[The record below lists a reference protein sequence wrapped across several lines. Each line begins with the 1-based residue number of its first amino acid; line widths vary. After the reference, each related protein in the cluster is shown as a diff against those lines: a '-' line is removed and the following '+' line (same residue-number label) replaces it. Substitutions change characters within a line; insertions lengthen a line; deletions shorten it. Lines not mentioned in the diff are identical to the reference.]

1 MEREDRVETLSEAEC
16 LRLLSTVPVG
26 RVVYTEHALPAVLPV
41 SFEVLDGRLVLA
53 VRRGS
58 ATARGLD
65 GTVVAFQADLLD
77 PVTRTG
83 WSVLVHGRADAVSDP
98 EQVRRV
104 LRSGLRPW
112 VGDPEP
118 LFIALV
124 PELVSGRRLFP
135 TGPGPS
141 GQGALGQGALGQGAL
156 GQGALGQGSVGRR
169 LLWP

>member
-1 MEREDRVETLSEAEC
+1 MDRDDLEDLGADAC

-41 SFEVLDGRLVLA
+41 SFEVTPDGRLLLA

-65 GTVVAFQADLLD
+65 GTVVAFQADQVD

-83 WSVLVHGRADAVSDP
+83 WSVLVHGRADILRDP
-98 EQVRRV
+98 EQVGRA

-112 VGDPEP
+112 VGDVEP
-118 LFIALV
+118 MFVALV
-124 PELVSGRRLFP
+124 PELISGRRL
-135 TGPGPS
+135 T
-141 GQGALGQGALGQGAL
+141 AA
-156 GQGALGQGSVGRR
+156 GR
-169 LLWP
+169 PVPHA

>member
-1 MEREDRVETLSEAEC
+1 MDRDDRVEPLGEAEC

-41 SFEVLDGRLVLA
+41 SFEVAPDGRLLLA

-58 ATARGLD
+58 TTSRALD

-83 WSVLVHGRADAVSDP
+83 WSVLVHGRADVVRDA
-98 EQVRRV
+98 EQYRRA

-112 VGDPEP
+112 VGDPDP
-118 LFIALV
+118 MFVALV

-135 TGPGPS
+135 
-141 GQGALGQGALGQGAL
+141 
-156 GQGALGQGSVGRR
+156 VGRAA
-169 LLWP
+169 PQHS

>member
-1 MEREDRVETLSEAEC
+1 MEPDDRVETLSETEC

-41 SFEVLDGRLVLA
+41 SFEVVEGRLLLA

-83 WSVLVHGRADAVSDP
+83 WSVLVHGRANAVGDP
-98 EQVRRV
+98 EQVRRA

-118 LFIALV
+118 MYFALV
-124 PELVSGRRLFP
+124 PELVSGRRLLP
-135 TGPGPS
+135 
-141 GQGALGQGALGQGAL
+141 A
-156 GQGALGQGSVGRR
+156 GRGV
-169 LLWP
+169 LWS

>member
-1 MEREDRVETLSEAEC
+1 MEREDGVETLSEAEC

-83 WSVLVHGRADAVSDP
+83 WSVLVHGRADAVRDP

-118 LFIALV
+118 LFVALV

-135 TGPGPS
+135 TGQGPLGQGPVGQGPV
-141 GQGALGQGALGQGAL
+141 GQGAA
-156 GQGALGQGSVGRR
+156 GRP
-169 LLWP
+169 LLRP

>member
-53 VRRGS
+53 VRRDS
-58 ATARGLD
+58 STARGLD

-83 WSVLVHGRADAVSDP
+83 WSVLVHGRADVLRRA
-98 EQVRRV
+98 EQVERAERV

-112 VGDPEP
+112 VGGPEP
-118 LFIALV
+118 VFVALV
-124 PELVSGRRLFP
+124 PELVSGRRLLFSAGR
-135 TGPGPS
+135 TAS
-141 GQGALGQGALGQGAL
+141 GRTAAERTA
-156 GQGALGQGSVGRR
+156 AGRSTSGR
-169 LLWP
+169 A

>member
-1 MEREDRVETLSEAEC
+1 MDRDDPLEELGADTC

-41 SFEVLDGRLVLA
+41 SFEVAPDGRLLLA

-65 GTVVAFQADLLD
+65 GTVVAFQADQLD

-83 WSVLVHGRADAVSDP
+83 WSVLVHGRADVLRDP
-98 EQVRRV
+98 EQVRRA

-112 VGDPEP
+112 VGDPDP
-118 LFIALV
+118 MFVSLV
-124 PELVSGRRLFP
+124 PELISGRRLTAAGHP
-135 TGPGPS
+135 VPHS
-141 GQGALGQGALGQGAL
+141 
-156 GQGALGQGSVGRR
+156 
-169 LLWP
+169 

>member
-53 VRRGS
+53 LRRDCG
-58 ATARGLD
+58 TARGLD

-83 WSVLVHGRADAVSDP
+83 WSVLVHGRADVLRGA
-98 EQVRRV
+98 EQVERV
-104 LRSGLRPW
+104 RRSGLRPW
-112 VGDPEP
+112 VGGSSPV
-118 LFIALV
+118 FVSLV

-135 TGPGPS
+135 AGRGAS
-141 GQGALGQGALGQGAL
+141 GWTAL
-156 GQGALGQGSVGRR
+156 R
-169 LLWP
+169 P

>member
-1 MEREDRVETLSEAEC
+1 MEREDRVETLGEAEC

-41 SFEVLDGRLVLA
+41 SFEVLDGLLVLA

-83 WSVLVHGRADAVSDP
+83 WSVLVHGRADVLRDP
-98 EQVRRV
+98 ATVRRV

-118 LFIALV
+118 LFVGLV

-135 TGPGPS
+135 TGRGRSATWSAAGGGPG
-141 GQGALGQGALGQGAL
+141 L
-156 GQGALGQGSVGRR
+156 VGGRPGLAR
-169 LLWP
+169 GRPGFADRS

>member
-1 MEREDRVETLSEAEC
+1 MDRDDQLEELGADTC

-41 SFEVLDGRLVLA
+41 SFEVAPDGRLLLA

-65 GTVVAFQADLLD
+65 GTVVAFQADQLD

-83 WSVLVHGRADAVSDP
+83 WSVLVHGRADVLRDP
-98 EQVRRV
+98 EQVRRA

-112 VGDPEP
+112 VGEPDPM
-118 LFIALV
+118 FVSLV
-124 PELVSGRRLFP
+124 PELISGRRLS
-135 TGPGPS
+135 PS
-141 GQGALGQGALGQGAL
+141 GRPVPH
-156 GQGALGQGSVGRR
+156 S
-169 LLWP
+169 

>member
-1 MEREDRVETLSEAEC
+1 MDRDDPLEELGADTC

-41 SFEVLDGRLVLA
+41 SFEVAPDGRLLLA

-65 GTVVAFQADLLD
+65 GTVVAFQADQLD

-83 WSVLVHGRADAVSDP
+83 WSVLVHGRADVLRDP
-98 EQVRRV
+98 EQVRRA

-112 VGDPEP
+112 VGDPDP
-118 LFIALV
+118 MVVSLV
-124 PELVSGRRLFP
+124 PELISGRRL
-135 TGPGPS
+135 T
-141 GQGALGQGALGQGAL
+141 AA
-156 GQGALGQGSVGRR
+156 GR
-169 LLWP
+169 PVPHC

>member
-1 MEREDRVETLSEAEC
+1 MEREDRTETLSEAEC

-53 VRRGS
+53 LRRDSG
-58 ATARGLD
+58 TARGLD

-83 WSVLVHGRADAVSDP
+83 WSVLVHGRADVLRGT
-98 EQVRRV
+98 EQVERV
-104 LRSGLRPW
+104 RRSGLRPW
-112 VGDPEP
+112 VGGTSPV
-118 LFIALV
+118 FVSLV

-135 TGPGPS
+135 AGLGAPGRATLRS
-141 GQGALGQGALGQGAL
+141 
-156 GQGALGQGSVGRR
+156 
-169 LLWP
+169 